1 MLVLTPRKS
10 RPVMRPPIGVP
21 VGLERATAWSWR
33 FLVIAGAA
41 AVGVFVVIQL
51 SFLVVPLLVAVLLA
65 ALAAPLFIGLRVL
78 KFPRWLATLTTVV
91 AFIGVVTGLVWLVV
105 GELVQGWG
113 SLRDRTIL
121 AYDDFVVYLLASPL
135 EVSEAQLNGWFQSFI
150 VEADIDS
157 TWVVSGALSVSS
169 SVGSWLVG
177 AGIAIFAL
185 IFFIHDGERIWG
197 YLTTWFPKA
206 ARPAVLGSGLA
217 GWNTLL
223 SYVKVQVFVAF
234 VDAVGIGL
242 GAFFLGLPLVAPIA
256 IAVFLGAFVPIVG
269 GTVAGALAVLV
280 ALVYEGPVSALIML
294 IIVLGVQQIEGQILQ
309 PLVMGAAV
317 KIHPLAV
324 VLAVAGGGYLAGLP
338 GVLFAVPV
346 VAFVNVVVSYLA
358 RASWRSDPVAL
369 AVDETDTG
377 R

>member
-223 SYVKVQVFVAF
+223 SFVKVQVFVAF

-358 RASWRSDPVAL
+358 HASWRSDPVAL

>member
-1 MLVLTPRKS
+1 MWVLTPRKS

-21 VGLERATAWSWR
+21 AGLERATAWSWR

-65 ALAAPLFIGLRVL
+65 ALAAPLFIGLRVI

-121 AYDDFVVYLLASPL
+121 AYDDFVIFLLASPL

-234 VDAVGIGL
+234 VDALGIGL

-294 IIVLGVQQIEGQILQ
+294 IIVLAVQQIEGQILQ

-324 VLAVAGGGYLAGLP
+324 VLAVAGGGFLAGLP

-358 RASWRSDPVAL
+358 RGSWRSDPVAL
-369 AVDETDTG
+369 AIEETDAA